1 MQSHVLYQSLVRSLT
16 LPASAGEKQAMIRW
30 LLEERLGLQAT
41 ELLSGKE
48 VPVSVD
54 QFEDDIGRLNREE
67 PLQYVLGVAEFFG
80 RRFLVNPAVL
90 IPRPETELLVRYIL
104 GAIGNKQEVVLLD
117 LGTGSGCIATTLAL
131 DLPSSNVH
139 AADID
144 LAALEV
150 AKENAQRLG
159 ATIQFHLHDI
169 LKDKIPVK
177 APVDVV
183 VSNPPYIRRGEA
195 GLLARN
201 VIAFEPANA
210 LFVPDD
216 EPLLFHQAI
225 AQNALTALRPGGLLV
240 MEINEALGKET
251 LQLAKKAGYSDAA
264 IHRDLDGKDRFISA
278 SRP

>member
-1 MQSHVLYQSLVRSLT
+1 MQSHVIYQSLVRSLT
-16 LPASAGEKQAMIRW
+16 LPASEGEKQAMIRW

-48 VPVSVD
+48 VSVSVD
-54 QFEDDIGRLNREE
+54 QFENDIGRLNREE

-90 IPRPETELLVRYIL
+90 IPRPETELLVRHIL
-104 GAIGNKQEVVLLD
+104 GAIGDKQEVALLD
-117 LGTGSGCIATTLAL
+117 LGTGSGCIAITLAL
-131 DLPSSNVH
+131 ELPSSKVH
-139 AADID
+139 AADVD
-144 LAALEV
+144 PAALEV
-150 AKENAQRLG
+150 AKENARLLG
-159 ATIQFHLHDI
+159 ASIQFHLHDI
-169 LKDKIPVK
+169 LKDKMPIE

-183 VSNPPYIRRGEA
+183 VSNPPYILRGEA

-201 VIAFEPANA
+201 VIGFEPAHA

-225 AQNALTALRPGGLLV
+225 AQKARTALRPGGLLV

-251 LQLAKKAGYSDAA
+251 LQVVKQAGYADAMV
-264 IHRDLDGKDRFISA
+264 HRDLDGKDRFISA
-278 SRP
+278 RMP

>member
-41 ELLSGKE
+41 ELLSGKD

-131 DLPSSNVH
+131 ELPSSNVH
-139 AADID
+139 AADINP
-144 LAALEV
+144 AALEV

-251 LQLAKKAGYSDAA
+251 FQLVKQAGYSDAA